1 MKYLQRLLSIT
12 TILTVI
18 VAFMTLLP
26 ANAQAAFL
34 DGTYANQVNG
44 ITLTI
49 TNTNESN
56 GTFQGTVESDGN
68 TLSIVKGIW
77 NYSSTL
83 QPIGI
88 DFIANLRNNGRKNIV
103 FQAWAGTAEDY
114 NTLNLIGSQAQITID
129 DQGKATITTCPLGG
143 PFVRQ

>member
-1 MKYLQRLLSIT
+1 MKPLQRLLPIT
-12 TILTVI
+12 TILTII
-18 VAFMTLLP
+18 VAFMTLFP
-26 ANAQAAFL
+26 ASAQAAFL
-34 DGTYANQVNG
+34 DGTYVNEVNG
-44 ITLTI
+44 IKLTI

-56 GTFQGTVESDGN
+56 GTFQGTVESSGN

-103 FQAWAGTAEDY
+103 FQAWSGTAQDY
-114 NTLNLIGSQAQITID
+114 KTLKLIGSQAQITIND
-129 DQGKATITTCPLGG
+129 SGEPTITTCPLGG
-143 PFVRQ
+143 PFIRQ